1 MRYLCAGVGPPLI
14 LLHGLLGYSFSWRYA
29 IPALAEQATV
39 YAVDMLGVGFSD
51 RPAGLDCCLRSSAER
66 LLAFMDAAG
75 LPSCNLLGTSHGGAV
90 AMMAAGLA
98 RERIENLILVAPV
111 NPWSLRGSQM
121 AAFLSNPLVAPMFLQ
136 VAPMMEVIH
145 GLLLQSLFGDPSRI
159 RPGTL
164 EGYSAPFQIPGA
176 FKYGISVLSSWAK
189 DLKLLEELLPRIRH
203 IPTLL
208 IWGSEDRAVDPK
220 SASKLLNAFDSSRLV
235 TFEGVGHLPYEENPE
250 RFSQTVLDYLRGGHD

>member
-29 IPALAEQATV
+29 IPAVAEQATV

-51 RPAGLDCCLRSSAER
+51 RPEGLDCCLRSSAER

-90 AMMAAGLA
+90 AMMAAALA
-98 RERIENLILVAPV
+98 PERIEKLILVAPV
-111 NPWSLRGSQM
+111 NPWSVRGSRM
-121 AAFLSNPLVAPMFLQ
+121 AAFLSNPVVAPMFLQ
-136 VAPMMEVIH
+136 VAPMLESIH
-145 GLLLQSLFGDPSRI
+145 GLLLRSLFADPARI

-176 FKYGISVLSSWAK
+176 FKYGISVLSSWAR
-189 DLKLLEELLPRIRH
+189 DLKSLEEMLPHIRRI
-203 IPTLL
+203 PALL
-208 IWGSEDRAVDPK
+208 IWGSEDRAVDPR
-220 SASKLLNAFDSSRLV
+220 SAPRLLEV
-235 TFEGVGHLPYEENPE
+235 FESAHLEIFKGVGHLPYEENPE
-250 RFSQTVLDYLRGGHD
+250 RFSQTLLDYLSCRER